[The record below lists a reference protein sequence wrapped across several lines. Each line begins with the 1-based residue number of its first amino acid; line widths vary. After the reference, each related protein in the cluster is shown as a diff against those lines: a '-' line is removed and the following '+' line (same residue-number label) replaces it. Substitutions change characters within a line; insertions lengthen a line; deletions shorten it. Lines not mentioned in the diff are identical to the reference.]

1 MMMMTSGLT
10 EPMNERV
17 TNTMDLVNE
26 AFVLLTTYHLY
37 QFTEFM
43 TDLDNRS
50 LTGQSLVLLIIINVL
65 LNIGLV
71 VVQTSVLAIR
81 KLKLKLMKWK
91 QQRRIKRQLERQLYK
106 AEMSALRNKI
116 KLKDAQLARRA
127 ERARLAELEQKRRA
141 YDD

>member
-1 MMMMTSGLT
+1 MTSGLT

>member
-1 MMMMTSGLT
+1 
-10 EPMNERV
+10 MNERV
-17 TNTMDLVNE
+17 ANTMDLVNE

-50 LTGQSLVLLIIINVL
+50 LTGKSLMLLIIINVL

-71 VVQTSVLAIR
+71 VVQTSVLGIR

-91 QQRRIKRQLERQLYK
+91 QQRRIKRQLERQMYK

-116 KLKDAQLARRA
+116 KLNAQLASRA
-127 ERARLAELEQKRRA
+127 ERARLAELEQRSRA

>member
-1 MMMMTSGLT
+1 MMMTSGLT
-10 EPMNERV
+10 EPINESV
-17 TNTMDLVNE
+17 ANTMDLVNE

-50 LTGQSLVLLIIINVL
+50 LTGKSLMLLIIINVL

-91 QQRRIKRQLERQLYK
+91 
-106 AEMSALRNKI
+106 
-116 KLKDAQLARRA
+116 
-127 ERARLAELEQKRRA
+127 
-141 YDD
+141 